1 MYTVEIS
8 NSEDTLSEIIELRY
22 SILRKP
28 WHKNRETVSD
38 DLENE
43 SVNAYIKY
51 NNQMIACGRLQ
62 NNGNGIGQIRFMAIS
77 KNYQRKGL
85 GKILVRKLEEEAHK
99 LKLKVIHLQA
109 RETAVEFYKA
119 QGYTIKEKSF
129 LLWDIIQHYLM
140 IKEIKING

>member
-43 SVNAYIKY
+43 SVNAYIKN